1 MFDMKRIV
9 GIVAAMVIA
18 GCGVG
23 VDDPEGEASVGT
35 PAPPTQTASQ
45 ALYGA
50 DLGLTVKAPIKAPQD
65 PIPAFGPVGGDP
77 TFP

>member
-9 GIVAAMVIA
+9 GIVAAMAIA
-18 GCGVG
+18 GCGAG
-23 VDDPEGEASVGT
+23 MDDPEGDAAVGMTAAPLTDPASEVLL
-35 PAPPTQTASQ
+35 P
-45 ALYGA
+45 
-50 DLGLTVKAPIKAPQD
+50 GLTVKAPIKSPQD